1 MNHFLFCSKKI
12 DKKLALGYNKDNM
25 SYSCSDY
32 SMKNATE
39 EELCRRA
46 QEGDRTAE
54 EILAVRCSPLV
65 KSCARPYFLAGADS
79 EDLIQEGMLGLLK
92 AIRSFDPERG
102 GSFYAFARTCVLS
115 RIYSALRSAA
125 ASKHRPLNQAESIS
139 EKSLVE
145 EAFDVSAARS
155 VEDPVQ
161 LLISQEEKRQQ
172 WEDLSERLSP
182 FENDVLE
189 LFLKGLSY
197 PDMAEKLGKPVK
209 SVDNAIQRIR
219 RKAAPILHGGSTQ

>member
-1 MNHFLFCSKKI
+1 M
-12 DKKLALGYNKDNM
+12 GYYNNNM

-32 SMKNATE
+32 SKKTATE

-46 QEGDRTAE
+46 QDGDRTAE

-79 EDLIQEGMLGLLK
+79 EDLIQEGMLGLIK

-115 RIYSALRSAA
+115 RIYSAVRSAA
-125 ASKHRPLNQAESIS
+125 SSKHQPLNHAESIS
-139 EKSLVE
+139 EKSLVDE
-145 EAFDVSAARS
+145 SFDVPAALSAS
-155 VEDPVQ
+155 DPAQ
-161 LLISQEEKRQQ
+161 LIISMEEQRERWEQLSQQ
-172 WEDLSERLSP
+172 LSS
-182 FENDVLE
+182 FENDVLD

-197 PDMAEKLGKPVK
+197 PDMAEELKKPVK

-219 RKAAPILHGGSTQ
+219 RKAAPILHGGNRQ

>member
-1 MNHFLFCSKKI
+1 
-12 DKKLALGYNKDNM
+12 M

-32 SMKNATE
+32 SKKNATE
-39 EELCRRA
+39 EELCQRA

-115 RIYSALRSAA
+115 RIYSAIRSAA
-125 ASKHRPLNQAESIS
+125 ASKHGPLNQAESIS

-145 EAFDVSAARS
+145 ETFDVPAALSA
-155 VEDPVQ
+155 EDPVQ
-161 LLISQEEKRQQ
+161 LIISQEESQQ
-172 WEDLSERLSP
+172 RWEALSECLSP
-182 FENDVLE
+182 FENNVLK

-197 PDMAEKLGKPVK
+197 PDMAEELGKPVK